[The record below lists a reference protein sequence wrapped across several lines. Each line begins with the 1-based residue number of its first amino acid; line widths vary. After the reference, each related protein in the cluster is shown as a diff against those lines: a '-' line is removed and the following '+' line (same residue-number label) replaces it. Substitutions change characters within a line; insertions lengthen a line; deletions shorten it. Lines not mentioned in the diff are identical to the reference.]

1 MTDELPSYPLTL
13 MTPLSDFHVL
23 YRIMDLGF
31 TQGIATRWIN
41 FGMQM
46 KYTTVGGYLSADD
59 EELLGRNVGF
69 GKRCLEITHVLRGV
83 LYEDVDEPPSDSPM
97 RDPVPLTDAEWEP
110 FVWWRVL
117 AADGSLWCETSDERE
132 ARESMRPGHT
142 LWKLWRREEMEWR
155 PHA

>member
-1 MTDELPSYPLTL
+1 VTDELPSYPLTL

-83 LYEDVDEPPSDSPM
+83 LYEDVDEPPSDSP
-97 RDPVPLTDAEWEP
+97 DA
-110 FVWWRVL
+110 
-117 AADGSLWCETSDERE
+117 
-132 ARESMRPGHT
+132 RPRT
-142 LWKLWRREEMEWR
+142 PDRR
-155 PHA
+155 